1 VLAPREPGQR
11 SFFDASFLA
20 PDQSCFEFARFY
32 AREIV
37 PLATDR
43 DFEAFYSERGRPA
56 VSPSLLLHVLVLAT
70 IEGLSDR
77 RAVHA
82 LQTRLDWQLALGQ
95 RIDAPVF
102 DATRLTRFRSR
113 LLGRDS
119 TNDSEPATKEERA
132 RARLLFDRIVEKL
145 LAVGLIKKGQATR
158 VDSTH
163 VTSASK
169 NINRYQAIF
178 ESLRLAIRAI
188 DATASDF
195 LLKVGLEPLREAYA
209 TRPSSYDLSKDRV
222 RKNLDIAVKA
232 GVRLLNSMRRPEHSP
247 LRALDAVQVLAR
259 AINDNVEIRKKDAS
273 GKKRGRPPK
282 AGSPG
287 ATIADE
293 ERATLGQP
301 GGLAEEDVEVV
312 ARQSG
317 DRMITPH
324 DRTARLGVKSGGK
337 LRWVG
342 RKLHAAET
350 VPEKPGE
357 SSFIVDAEMT
367 PANVPDVK
375 QALPTLER
383 LNERGLK
390 PERLYADA
398 GYISGEGLALAQS
411 RHGTELYGPP
421 PQPRATGRLPVAR
434 FCVDFE
440 TGCATCPAERRS
452 DSFKAIF
459 EDGRLTGAD
468 ARFGKAT
475 CTGCPLASEC
485 LGKGQTARTVHF
497 TAHHK
502 ELVAQREKAR
512 TPEFKAE
519 YKKRSPCEGIF
530 SELTGSLRMRRSSL
544 KGDLKTYFEHL
555 LGVTVINIKRLHKAL
570 TNRPELAPVRC

>member
-1 VLAPREPGQR
+1 MLAPREPGQR

-43 DFEAFYSERGRPA
+43 DFEALYSERGRPA

-95 RIDAPVF
+95 RIDVRVF
-102 DATRLTRFRSR
+102 DASRLTRFRAR
-113 LLGRDS
+113 VLGRS
-119 TNDSEPATKEERA
+119 SRNESEPATDEERA
-132 RARLLFDRIVEKL
+132 RARLLFERIVEKL
-145 LAVGLIKKGQATR
+145 VAVGLVKRGQAAR

-163 VTSASK
+163 VVSASK

-178 ESLRLAIRAI
+178 ESIRLAARAI
-188 DATASDF
+188 DTTASDF
-195 LLKVGLEPLREAYA
+195 LPAVGLEALREAYA

-222 RKNLDIAVKA
+222 RKNLDVAVKA
-232 GVRLLNSMRRPEHSP
+232 GVRLLNSMRRPEHSA

-259 AINDNVEIRKKDAS
+259 AINDNVEIRKKGAS
-273 GKKRGRPPK
+273 PKKRGRPPK
-282 AGSPG
+282 GGAPG
-287 ATIADE
+287 GQIADE

-312 ARQSG
+312 VRQSG

-324 DRTARLGVKSGGK
+324 DRTARLGVKSAGK

-342 RKLHAAET
+342 RKLHATET
-350 VPEKPGE
+350 VPEKRGE
-357 SSFIVDAEMT
+357 PSFIIDAEMT

-375 QALPTLER
+375 QTLPTLER
-383 LNERGLK
+383 LNRHGIAPK
-390 PERLYADA
+390 RLYADA
-398 GYISGEGLALAQS
+398 GYVSGEGLALAGS
-411 RHGTELYGPP
+411 IHGTELYGPP
-421 PQPRATGRLPVAR
+421 PQPRDTGRLPVAR
-434 FCVDFE
+434 FTVDFE
-440 TGCATCPAERRS
+440 AAYATCPADRRS
-452 DSFKAIF
+452 DSFNAIF
-459 EDGRLTGAD
+459 EDGRLTGAN

-485 LGKGQTARTVHF
+485 LSKGKTARTVHF

-512 TPEFKAE
+512 TPEFE
-519 YKKRSPCEGIF
+519 TEHKKRSPGEGIF
-530 SELTGSLRMRRSSL
+530 AELTGVLRMRRSSL
-544 KGDLKTYFEHL
+544 TGDLKAYFEHL
-555 LGVTVINIKRLHKAL
+555 LGVTAINIKRLHKAL
-570 TNRPELAPVRC
+570 TNRPELVSVRC